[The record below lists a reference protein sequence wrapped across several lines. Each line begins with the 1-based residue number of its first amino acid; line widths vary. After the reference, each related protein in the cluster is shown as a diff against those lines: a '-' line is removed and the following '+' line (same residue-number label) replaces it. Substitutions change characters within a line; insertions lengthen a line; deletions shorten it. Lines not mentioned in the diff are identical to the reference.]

1 MAKKKRRSMRGR
13 VKEDSQRS
21 ASGNNHIKLPQGV
34 GFFTAEP
41 GGRCKIEILP
51 YTVSDPKHPD
61 RIEIGEIWYKRP
73 YRQHRNV
80 GVNKDTEIC
89 PRTLGK
95 PCPICEH
102 RESMLAG
109 KNTDKEVIKSLK
121 AQDRVLYNV
130 RPLSGSNKGKIQVWE
145 FSYHNFQ
152 KQLDAEVNDP
162 DNEEFA
168 GFADLEG
175 GYALRIRFAEETF
188 ERNKFAKTERI
199 DFDPKP
205 DLNESI
211 LNEVVDLD
219 STLVVKQYKD
229 LQNKFF
235 EIDDDED
242 EKNETGASA
251 EEEEE
256 VKGAKSEK
264 QAPKGADD
272 TPTEKQIK
280 KMKRKE
286 LAEVIKIYELDAVD
300 PDDYDDMDE
309 LRDAV
314 IIELHGAEEEEVAD
328 PEPETKA
335 EPPKSAKASEGKKKE
350 TGTKCPHGHTWGEAD
365 EHEECDDCDKW
376 DNCIADAS

>member
-13 VKEDSQRS
+13 IKEDSQRS
-21 ASGNNHIKLPQGV
+21 ASGSNHIKLPQGV

-61 RIEIGEIWYKRP
+61 GIEIGEIWYKRP

-80 GVNKDTEIC
+80 GVNKDIELC
-89 PRTLGK
+89 PRSIGK
-95 PCPICEH
+95 SCPICEH
-102 RESMLAG
+102 RESLLAG
-109 KNTDKEVIKSLK
+109 KTTDEEVLKSLK
-121 AQDRVLYNV
+121 AQDRILYNV
-130 RPLSGSNKGKIQVWE
+130 RPLSGPDKGKIQVWD
-145 FSYHNFQ
+145 FSYHCFQ
-152 KQLDAEVNDP
+152 KQLDAEINDP

-175 GYALRIRFAEETF
+175 GYALRIRFAEEMF
-188 ERNKFAKTERI
+188 AKNKFAKTERI
-199 DFDPKP
+199 DFDSKP
-205 DLNESI
+205 DLDESI
-211 LNEVVDLD
+211 LNEVVNLD
-219 STLVVKQYKD
+219 GTLVVKSYKD

-235 EIDDDED
+235 EID
-242 EKNETGASA
+242 A

-256 VKGAKSEK
+256 KETGASVEKEEEEEESEK

-286 LAEVIKIYELDAVD
+286 LAEVIKTYELDAVD

-314 IIELHGAEEEEVAD
+314 IIELHGAKEEEVAD
-328 PEPETKA
+328 PESETKA
-335 EPPKSAKASEGKKKE
+335 KPQKDKKKE

-365 EHEECDDCDKW
+365 EHKECDDCDKW